1 MRIVWSR
8 VLVLAAV
15 TPRDVEEGWQVAVG
29 ETPLDGVEIDQDY
42 RWALLIRGASFG
54 LPQSAER
61 LRAEAE
67 RDPSD
72 RGERAMLSA
81 AAAAPTI
88 PAKREAWEKIFTAD
102 GYGSVK
108 RTLAATAGFA
118 WPWQRELLASY
129 QPLLAEALQT
139 LGSTDVTFARD
150 WFRSASF
157 ALWGDPAAMISVA
170 DQLLARI
177 DDPKSGI
184 PAVDAARLRRFT
196 LTERDTLVRVARQ
209 RRPR

>member
-1 MRIVWSR
+1 
-8 VLVLAAV
+8 
-15 TPRDVEEGWQVAVG
+15 
-29 ETPLDGVEIDQDY
+29 
-42 RWALLIRGASFG
+42 
-54 LPQSAER
+54 
-61 LRAEAE
+61 
-67 RDPSD
+67 
-72 RGERAMLSA
+72 
-81 AAAAPTI
+81 
-88 PAKREAWEKIFTAD
+88 
-102 GYGSVK
+102 
-108 RTLAATAGFA
+108 
-118 WPWQRELLASY
+118 LASY
-129 QPLLAEALQT
+129 QPLLAEALQK

-157 ALWGDPAAMISVA
+157 ALWGDPTAMISVA